1 MKTTFGEMASS
12 MGDILPIM
20 SQLGLGMDIYSTSMA
35 VLTKN
40 GLQTSKAT
48 TGLKAAFSN
57 IIRFL
62 QKELQSF
69 VYVLHQN
76 LNQLLFCFLY
86 LHGINHDLRSKLMNK
101 AHFVL

>member
-1 MKTTFGEMASS
+1 MASS

-20 SQLGLGMDIYSTSMA
+20 NQLGLGMDIYSTSMA

-57 IIRFL
+57 IIKPTDDAIKVSQALGLEF
-62 QKELQSF
+62 K
-69 VYVLHQN
+69 V
-76 LNQLLFCFLY
+76 
-86 LHGINHDLRSKLMNK
+86 
-101 AHFVL
+101 